1 MTWSSPPKFKFAL
14 KISVKKVKEE
24 VFKEPFAQP
33 GQHEEALRILKE
45 NKEHAADCNMLGDC
59 GVAALPL
66 SGQALL
72 ARSLGLVIINP
83 KQISTN

>member
-14 KISVKKVKEE
+14 KISVKKVEEE

-45 NKEHAADCNMLGDC
+45 NKSMRLTVICWEI
-59 GVAALPL
+59 AALL
-66 SGQALL
+66 HS
-72 ARSLGLVIINP
+72 R
-83 KQISTN
+83 